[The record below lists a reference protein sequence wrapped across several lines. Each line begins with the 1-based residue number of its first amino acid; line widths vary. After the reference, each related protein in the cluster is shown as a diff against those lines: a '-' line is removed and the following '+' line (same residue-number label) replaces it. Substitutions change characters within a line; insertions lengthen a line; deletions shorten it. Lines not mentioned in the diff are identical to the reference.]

1 MALNTTPVFTGTP
14 RISYLTTGTAAN
26 TNLDGTATV
35 ATIFTAGANGSI
47 VQQISLWNLGTNVAT
62 VIRLFVNNGS
72 SNTVA
77 ANNALIYEV
86 TIAANTVSQVAAS
99 IPYIISPNI
108 ILPAGYKIN
117 ATTGTAIASG
127 VMVSCQGG
135 DF

>member
-26 TNLDGTATV
+26 TNLDGTGTV

-72 SNTVA
+72 TNTVA

-86 TIAANTVSQVAAS
+86 AIAANTVSQTAAS
-99 IPYIISPNI
+99 ATYIIAPNI

-127 VMVSCQGG
+127 VMVACQGG